1 MNIDLH
7 PLTIL
12 LSLTLFLCGR
22 FNYFIIIFIII
33 LFHDLGHILTMKLF
47 NINIS
52 KIRILPFGSI
62 IISDIKYNEKS
73 LIKFLIAI
81 SGILFQIILFLI
93 FNISFNIGFI
103 NHLTLNIF
111 NKYNTFIIIFNL
123 LPIVPLDGS
132 KIIESV
138 LENIFYY
145 KIAIYLKNIISFVC
159 LIVLLFYNGLSLD
172 LLNILF
178 ISIYTSYE
186 EILNIK
192 FIYNKFLLERYLY
205 KYKYRKIKYVSNINK
220 MYKNRLNFINNV
232 SEEKILKNLK

>member
-1 MNIDLH
+1 MKIDIH

-52 KIRILPFGSI
+52 KISILPFGSI
-62 IISDIKYNEKS
+62 IISDIKCNEKS

-81 SGILFQIILFLI
+81 SGILFQLILYFI
-93 FNISFNIGFI
+93 FNIFYNLGLINNISIDLFN
-103 NHLTLNIF
+103 NY
-111 NKYNTFIIIFNL
+111 NKVIVIFNL

-132 KIIESV
+132 KILESL

-145 KIAIYLKNIISFVC
+145 KKVIYLKNIISIIS
-159 LIVLLFYNGLSLD
+159 LIILLFYKKLSLD

-178 ISIYTSYE
+178 ISIYMSYE
-186 EILNIK
+186 ELLSIN

-205 KYKYRKIKYVSNINK
+205 KYNYKKIKYVSSVNK
-220 MYKNRLNFINNV
+220 IYKNRLNFINNV
-232 SEEKILKNLK
+232 SEEKILKKI